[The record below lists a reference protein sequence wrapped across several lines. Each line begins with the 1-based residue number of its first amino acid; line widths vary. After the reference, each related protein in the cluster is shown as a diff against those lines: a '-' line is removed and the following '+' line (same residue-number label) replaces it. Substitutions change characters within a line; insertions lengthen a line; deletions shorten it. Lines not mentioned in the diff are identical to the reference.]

1 MSLVINTNVASLNAQ
16 RSLTASGAELKTAME
31 RLSSGKKINSAA
43 DDAAGFAIAERMT
56 AQIRGLNMAAK
67 NANDGLSMLST
78 IENAT
83 SDITGMLHRM
93 RELAVQGIN
102 DTNGEQ
108 DRAYLQLEVDA
119 LMEEINRVASDT
131 QYNGS
136 SVLNGNLTHDYT
148 GNSVDVGGI
157 AISGGSTFTISVNGG
172 AAVTVTAN
180 ASPSASNLTSDT
192 NAAAGISG
200 ITVTADGSNWKFT
213 GSSLSSLKVNST
225 EVKGD
230 PTTVGGSIQVGTEK
244 GQSVAF
250 SINSIDTVALGLS
263 ASGTAEDHDAAG
275 TQFVAGTSH
284 IDVSSATDASNSLAK
299 ITSAI
304 EQVAGDRAGYGALQ
318 NRLGYTVS
326 NLLNVAEYTTAAR
339 SRIEDADFASE
350 SARLAK
356 AQVLQ
361 QAGTAMLAQANAS
374 SQLALS
380 LFR

>member
-119 LMEEINRVASDT
+119 LMEEINRVSSDT

-136 SVLNGNLTHDYT
+136 AVLNGNKTTTYT
-148 GNSVDVGGI
+148 GQTTVDDV
-157 AISGGSTFTISVNGG
+157 AISANSTFTISVNGG
-172 AAVTVTAN
+172 PSTIISVGGSNAHADVDTALN
-180 ASPSASNLTSDT
+180 GFGGVSASAGT
-192 NAAAGISG
+192 NSG
-200 ITVTADGSNWKFT
+200 IKFEGTA
-213 GSSLSSLKVNST
+213 LASLKINST
-225 EVKGD
+225 EVEG
-230 PTTVGGSIQVGTEK
+230 TVDKLGGSIQVGTEK

-263 ASGTAEDHDAAG
+263 AVGTAEDHAAAG

-284 IDVSSATDASNSLAK
+284 IDVSSATEASDSLAK
-299 ITSAI
+299 ITAAI